1 MNNWINRIAIFAV
14 VGAILSSAV
23 LVGCGKSDDTDTN
36 AAGNGVGSAAP
47 AASTKDEGG

>member
-23 LVGCGKSDDTDTN
+23 LVGCGSKSDDADTN
-36 AAGNGVGSAAP
+36 TVTNTTTTTTKSKP
-47 AASTKDEGG
+47 ADGE